1 MLPCRN
7 GSHLYTGRQ
16 TCLSQRPG
24 SGTSERCNSGS
35 TDPAKLKVSG
45 DFMSLYQA
53 YLEQIEGRKE
63 QGLKPKPI
71 DDGSLVAEL
80 IAQIK
85 DADHAHRADSLNFLI
100 YNTLPGTTS
109 AAGVKAAFLKE
120 IILGEAVVAEITPAF
135 AFELL
140 SHMKGGPSVEV
151 LLDLALGDDAA
162 IASDAAEILKTQVFL
177 YEADTN
183 RLKAAFEAGSAIA
196 RDIIESY
203 AEAEFFT
210 KLPEIED
217 EIKVVTYI
225 AAEGDIST
233 DLLSPGNQAH
243 SRSDREL
250 HGKCMISEQA
260 QDEIRKL
267 QAQHPD
273 KQVMLIAEKGT
284 MGVGSSRMSGVNNVA
299 LWTGRQASPYVPFVN
314 VAPIVA
320 GTNGI
325 SPIFLTTV
333 GVTGGIGIDL
343 KNWVKK
349 LDADGNPILN
359 NDDNPILEQKYS
371 VETGT
376 ILTINTKDKMLLDED
391 GGEALVDVSSSFTPQ
406 KLEFMKAGGSYA
418 IVFGKMLQT
427 FACETLGVELKS
439 AYAPSKEV
447 SVEGQGLTAVEKIF
461 NANAVGVAPGTVLHA
476 GSDARVRVNIVGSQD
491 TTGLMTAQELEAM
504 AATVISPTVDG
515 AYQSGCHTAS
525 VWDIKAQENTP
536 RLMKFMHDFGL
547 ITGRDP
553 KDVYHPMTDVIHKV
567 LNDITVDDW
576 AIIIGGDSH
585 TRMSKGV
592 AFGADSG
599 TVALA
604 LATGEATMPIPESV
618 KVTFKG
624 SMADHM
630 DFRDVVH
637 ATQTQMLKQFGDNV
651 FQGRIIEVHIGTL
664 LADQAFTFTD
674 WTAEMKAKASICISE
689 DATLI
694 ESLEIAKHRIQIM
707 IDKGMENDNRML
719 QGLIDIA
726 DQRIAQIRSGEKPA
740 LAPDAN
746 ASYFAE
752 VVVDLD
758 QIVEPMIADP
768 DVNNADVSK
777 RYTHDTIRPISFYGA
792 DKKVDLGFVGSCM
805 VHKGDVKI
813 VAQMLRNLEKSSG
826 KVEFNAPLVVAAPTY
841 NIIDEL
847 KAEGDWD
854 ILQKYSGFEF
864 DDSKPKTS
872 ARTEYENILYLERP
886 GCNLCMGNQEKAAKG
901 DTVLATSTRL
911 FKGRVVEDAGDKKGE
926 SLLASTPVVVL
937 SAILGRTPTLDEYKT
952 AVDGIDLTKF
962 APPLAKPGTT
972 QSAHF

>member
-1 MLPCRN
+1 
-7 GSHLYTGRQ
+7 
-16 TCLSQRPG
+16 
-24 SGTSERCNSGS
+24 
-35 TDPAKLKVSG
+35 
-45 DFMSLYQA
+45 MSLYTA
-53 YLEQIEGRKE
+53 YLEEIETRKT
-63 QGLKPKPI
+63 QGLHPKPI
-71 DDGSLVAEL
+71 DDGALTSEI

-85 DADHAHRADSLNFLI
+85 DANNAHREASLEFFI
-100 YNTLPGTTS
+100 YNTIPGTTP
-109 AAGVKAAFLKE
+109 AGRQKADFLKE
-120 IILGEAVVAEITPAF
+120 IILGQANVPEITPTF

-151 LLDLALGDDAA
+151 LLDLALGDDAD
-162 IASDAAEILKTQVFL
+162 IASQAAEVLKTQVFL
-177 YEADTN
+177 YEADTD
-183 RLKAAFEAGSAIA
+183 RLAEAFAAGNAVAK
-196 RDIIESY
+196 DILESY
-203 AEAEFFT
+203 SDAEFFT
-210 KLPEIED
+210 KVSDIDE

-250 HGKCMISEQA
+250 HGKCMITERA
-260 QDEIRKL
+260 QQEIEALKI
-267 QAQHPD
+267 QHPD
-273 KQVMLIAEKGT
+273 KRVMLIAEKGT

-299 LWTGRQASPYVPFVN
+299 LWTGKKASPYIPFVN
-314 VAPIVA
+314 YAPIVA

-333 GVTGGIGIDL
+333 GVTGGIGVDL

-349 LDADGNPILN
+349 VDQDGNPILN
-359 NDDNPILEQKYS
+359 NDGNPVLEQRYS

-376 ILTINTKDKMLLDED
+376 VLTINTKEKKLFSED
-391 GGEALVDVSSSFTPQ
+391 GSEELVDMADSFTPQ
-406 KLEFMKAGGSYA
+406 KVEFMKAGGSYA
-418 IVFGKMLQT
+418 IVFGKKLQT
-427 FACETLGVELKS
+427 FACETLGIPLKS
-439 AYAPSKEV
+439 AFAPSKEI
-447 SVEGQGLTAVEKIF
+447 SHEGQGLTAVEKIF
-461 NANAVGVAPGTVLHA
+461 NRNAVGVASDTPLHA
-476 GSDARVRVNIVGSQD
+476 GSDVRVNVNIVGSQD
-491 TTGLMTAQELEAM
+491 TTGLMTSQELEAM
-504 AATVISPTVDG
+504 AATVLSPKVDG

-525 VWDIKAQENTP
+525 VWDLKAQANTP
-536 RLMKFMHDFGL
+536 RLMAFMHKFGL
-547 ITGRDP
+547 VTARDP
-553 KDVYHPMTDVIHKV
+553 KGVYHAMTDVIHKV

-624 SMADHM
+624 QMAPHM

-637 ATQTQMLKQFGDNV
+637 ATQLQMLEQFGDNV

-689 DATLI
+689 DETLI
-694 ESLEIAKHRIQIM
+694 ESLEIAKSRIQIM
-707 IDKGMENDNRML
+707 IDKGMENDAKML
-719 QGLIDIA
+719 AGLIAIA
-726 DQRIAQIRSGEKPA
+726 DKRIAEIRSGEKPA
-740 LAPDAN
+740 LTPDAN
-746 ASYFAE
+746 AKYFAE

-758 QIVEPMIADP
+758 AINEPMIADP
-768 DVNNADVSK
+768 DVRNADVSK
-777 RYTHDTIRPISFYGA
+777 RYTHDTIRPISYYGA
-792 DKKVDLGFVGSCM
+792 EKKVDLGFVGSCM

-813 VAQMLRNLEKSSG
+813 VAQMLRNLEKSTGS
-826 KVEFNAPLVVAAPTY
+826 VEFKAPLVLAAPTY

-847 KAEGDWD
+847 KAEGDWEV
-854 ILQKYSGFEF
+854 LQKYSGFEF
-864 DDSKPKTS
+864 DDNAPKEK

-911 FKGRVVEDAGDKKGE
+911 FKGRVVEDAGDKAGE

-937 SAILGRTPTLDEYKT
+937 SAILGRTPTVEEYKT
-952 AVDGIDLTKF
+952 AVEGIDLTKF
-962 APPLAKPGTT
+962 APPKAEGMASL
-972 QSAHF
+972 SAHY

>member
-1 MLPCRN
+1 
-7 GSHLYTGRQ
+7 
-16 TCLSQRPG
+16 
-24 SGTSERCNSGS
+24 
-35 TDPAKLKVSG
+35 
-45 DFMSLYQA
+45 MSLFDA
-53 YLEQIEGRKE
+53 YLEEIENRKE

-71 DDGSLVAEL
+71 DDGGLVTEL
-80 IAQIK
+80 VAQIK
-85 DADHAHRADSLNFLI
+85 HADHEHRAASLDFLI

-109 AAGVKAAFLKE
+109 AAGAKAAFLKE
-120 IILGEAVVAEITPAF
+120 IILGEAVVAEISPGF

-140 SHMKGGPSVEV
+140 SHMKGGPSIEV

-162 IASDAAEILKTQVFL
+162 IAADAAEVLKSQVFL
-177 YEADTN
+177 YEADKD
-183 RLKAAFEAGSAIA
+183 RLKSALAAGSAIA
-196 RDIIESY
+196 RDILQSY
-203 AEAEFFT
+203 SDAEFFT
-210 KLPEIED
+210 RLPGIDEEIE
-217 EIKVVTYI
+217 VVTYI

-250 HGKCMISEQA
+250 HGKCFISERA
-260 QDEIRKL
+260 QQEINALKL
-267 QAQHPD
+267 QHPG

-299 LWTGRQASPYVPFVN
+299 LWTGKQASKYVPFVN
-314 VAPIVA
+314 IAPIVA

-325 SPIFLTTV
+325 SPIFQTTV
-333 GVTGGIGIDL
+333 GVTGAIGIDL

-349 LDADGNPILN
+349 LDGDGNPILN
-359 NDDNPILEQKYS
+359 NDESPVLEQKYS

-376 ILTINTKDKMLLDED
+376 VLTINTKDKKLLGEGGDE
-391 GGEALVDVSSSFTPQ
+391 ELVDVSSSFTPQ
-406 KLEFMKAGGSYA
+406 KLEFIRAGGSYA

-427 FACETLGVELKS
+427 FACEALDIPLKS
-439 AYAPSKEV
+439 AFAPSKEV
-447 SVEGQGLTAVEKIF
+447 SIEGQGLTAVEKIF
-461 NANAVGVAPGTVLHA
+461 NANAVGVEPGTTLHA
-476 GSDARVRVNIVGSQD
+476 GSDVRVKVNIVGSQD

-504 AATVISPTVDG
+504 AATVISPKVDG

-525 VWDIKAQENTP
+525 VWDLKAAENTP
-536 RLMKFMHDFGL
+536 KLMKFMHDFGL

-553 KDVYHPMTDVIHKV
+553 KDQYHPMTDVIHKV

-576 AIIIGGDSH
+576 SIIIGGDSH

-604 LATGEATMPIPESV
+604 LATGEATMPVPESV
-618 KVTFKG
+618 KVTFTG
-624 SMADHM
+624 TMADHM

-637 ATQTQMLKQFGDNV
+637 ATQSQMLKQFGDNV

-674 WTAEMKAKASICISE
+674 WTAEMKAKASICVSE

-707 IDKGMENDNRML
+707 IDKGMENDDLML
-719 QGLIDIA
+719 HRLISIA
-726 DQRIAQIRSGEKPA
+726 EKRIAEIRSGEKPA
-740 LAPDAN
+740 LTPDAN
-746 ASYFAE
+746 ASYAAE
-752 VVVDLD
+752 VVIDLD
-758 QIVEPMIADP
+758 LIEEPMIADP
-768 DVNNADVSK
+768 DVTNADVSK

-792 DKKVDLGFVGSCM
+792 EKKVDLGFVGSCM

-813 VAQMLRNLEKSSG
+813 VAQMLRNLEKSAGSVAF
-826 KVEFNAPLVVAAPTY
+826 KAPLVVAAPTY

-847 KAEGDWD
+847 KEEGDWD

-864 DDSKPKTS
+864 DDAKPKTE

-886 GCNLCMGNQEKAAKG
+886 GCNLCMGNQEKAARG

-911 FKGRVVEDAGDKKGE
+911 FKGRVVEDSSEKAGE

-952 AVDGIDLTKF
+952 AVEGIDLTKF
-962 APPLAKPGTT
+962 APPLARPGTT
-972 QSAHF
+972 NSAHF